1 MSSLS
6 WNGITF
12 GVELEFMAPPPDRE
26 HWKLYTPSAGARAN
40 VSKLLSQHTTQPI
53 TCECEHN
60 PIDICCVCADI
71 PANCKVDARTCVINP
86 PGQIDQSR
94 PATAYF
100 HFMYEY
106 LQCVKDLNAE
116 RCWPGVEMCTPILGQ
131 AELASGLPA
140 VKDILSGMR
149 KTGVPI
155 TADDCCGMHVHV
167 GVEEGMTVY
176 LAKRIAT
183 LVVLLENTLILR
195 FVAPSRW
202 VSEYATT
209 ICEDSQA
216 AKKEAT
222 ICPAELEAFEKHMPP
237 RSRMHPSKWNSN
249 DPKMYYRTLR
259 TIWSCEDLEVL
270 DVQLR
275 RNGLKS
281 CGLALS
287 LRNYKDRN
295 MRRAGENRYEGTPS
309 TVEFRYAQMSFD
321 HVLIRN
327 WVEVMARI
335 VDLARAQDDEFKEI
349 VSTIIDVNYEAVSQR
364 TSAWKPLLK
373 QVFKLEHRIP
383 DWEAQ
388 LEKFNRDEGESEYR
402 GVFEF
407 GESGRQL
414 AVGLVWSLEFGTYS
428 RASKSF
434 TLLHTQRLANKMN
447 HNMTTDGD
455 SMAIDG
461 HNMATEDPNMT
472 VQDQSF
478 NMPIQD
484 PNMTIQGQNTATG
497 GQGQGMFS
505 QVPTEWGDE
514 GRVDFTKPIE
524 DQWVSAL
531 DILSIRAEK
540 AGITP
545 KQAVVKLIL
554 ELDIKHDRLLDLAE
568 EDAISAL
575 RGEPD
580 TEDRNIRRDY
590 IKYALDAVDES
601 REKAYDLLRRM
612 YVELDPS

>member
-335 VDLARAQDDEFKEI
+335 VDLARAQDDEFKDI

-388 LEKFNRDEGESEYR
+388 LEKFNRDEYI
-402 GVFEF
+402 
-407 GESGRQL
+407 
-414 AVGLVWSLEFGTYS
+414 SL
-428 RASKSF
+428 
-434 TLLHTQRLANKMN
+434 L
-447 HNMTTDGD
+447 
-455 SMAIDG
+455 
-461 HNMATEDPNMT
+461 
-472 VQDQSF
+472 
-478 NMPIQD
+478 
-484 PNMTIQGQNTATG
+484 
-497 GQGQGMFS
+497 
-505 QVPTEWGDE
+505 DE
-514 GRVDFTKPIE
+514 
-524 DQWVSAL
+524 
-531 DILSIRAEK
+531 
-540 AGITP
+540 
-545 KQAVVKLIL
+545 
-554 ELDIKHDRLLDLAE
+554 RLL
-568 EDAISAL
+568 L
-575 RGEPD
+575 RPE
-580 TEDRNIRRDY
+580 
-590 IKYALDAVDES
+590 
-601 REKAYDLLRRM
+601 
-612 YVELDPS
+612 